1 MSVRHRVALLLGIFI
16 AAVCLYLPFVP
27 QTILPIGIKPL
38 DHQHYVVT
46 ASSYAA
52 PLPTGLRAGDIVDA
66 AQMDI
71 PSRLGLMTYAL
82 VPADTRINLAV
93 NRQGRELQ
101 VPVTFVPTPATVL
114 NMVDVVLGI
123 ALIWLVA
130 ALGLLILWRG
140 SRLAA
145 VGVGIWCLAKLCWEI
160 PISLP
165 LPLPLAGWT
174 DVIGMALFYSG
185 SLIGAYLLAED
196 LAWEQIHSKTRRCS
210 RAGFLLLVII
220 YLVAFVANDLA
231 FHLGGRWLFDPTHF
245 NVRVVAHL
253 LAFAIP
259 IGMLLSR
266 YRRVQAV
273 NRARIGWVLVS
284 VVGIV
289 AAYLVN
295 SDLASTVLSSIQI
308 DILYDVF
315 NAAAFIGF
323 TYAVLRHR
331 LVAVQ
336 VVLNRAL
343 VSATAIAIVLAIF
356 GSLESLIENAALGHR
371 ASTLVAL
378 AVPLLLG
385 IFFGQINER
394 IKRGVK
400 YLFFRKQFRA
410 ETALAQFSRECGYI
424 TSAEV
429 LVDRAI
435 AQVLQHVA
443 APAAGMY
450 ENAGDGY
457 RCLQQRGN
465 RNFPD
470 RLAIDDPLCV
480 RLRANLTET
489 PLDDL
494 DSNLGADGLA
504 FPVVLRGMLIGMLV
518 VASRPS
524 ELYSPKERELL
535 LDLTHRVGTSLH
547 AMYVNQAQAFL
558 TEVANGVLPSSEK
571 TRALATQLMQAHPAV
586 WKAKEDGGN

>member
-1 MSVRHRVALLLGIFI
+1 MNVRHRVALLLGVII
-16 AAVCLYLPFVP
+16 VAVCLYLPFVP

-38 DHQHYVVT
+38 DHQHYVIA

-52 PLPTGLRAGDIVDA
+52 PLPAGLRAGDIVDA

-82 VPADTRINLAV
+82 VPAGTRINLAV
-93 NRQGRELQ
+93 NRQGRELP
-101 VPVTFVPTPATVL
+101 VPVTFVPTPTTVL
-114 NMVDVVLGI
+114 NMVDVALGI
-123 ALIWLVA
+123 ALIWLMA

-140 SRLAA
+140 SGLAA
-145 VGVGIWCLAKLCWEI
+145 AGVGIWCLAKLCWEI

-165 LPLPLAGWT
+165 LPLPLAGWA

-196 LAWEQIHSKTRRCS
+196 LTWEQIHNKTRRWS
-210 RAGFLLLVII
+210 RAGFLLLVSI
-220 YLVAFVANDLA
+220 YLVIFMANDLA
-231 FHLGGRWLFDPTHF
+231 FHLGGRWLFDPTHL
-245 NVRVVAHL
+245 NARVVAHL

-259 IGMLLSR
+259 IGMLISR
-266 YRRVQAV
+266 YRRVQAM

-289 AAYLVN
+289 ATYLVN
-295 SDLASTVLSSIQI
+295 SDLASTVLRSIQI

-315 NAAAFIGF
+315 SAAAFIGF

-343 VSATAIAIVLAIF
+343 VSALAIATVLAVF
-356 GSLESLIENAALGHR
+356 SLLESLIEHAAFGHR
-371 ASTLVAL
+371 ASTWVAL

-385 IFFGQINER
+385 IFFDQINER
-394 IKRGVK
+394 IKRGVN
-400 YLFFRKQFRA
+400 YLFFRKQFHA
-410 ETALAQFSRECGYI
+410 ETALARFSRECGYI
-424 TSAEV
+424 SSAEV
-429 LVDRAI
+429 LVDRTLVE
-435 AQVLQHVA
+435 VLRHVG

-450 ENAGDGY
+450 EYAGDGY
-457 RCLQQRGN
+457 RCLQQCGSL
-465 RNFPD
+465 NFPN

-504 FPVVLRGMLIGMLV
+504 FPVALRGLLIGMLV

-535 LDLTHRVGTSLH
+535 LHLTHRVGASLH

-558 TEVANGVLPSSEK
+558 TEVANGMLPSSEK
-571 TRALATQLMQAHPAV
+571 TRALAIQLIQAHPAV
-586 WKAKEDGGN
+586 